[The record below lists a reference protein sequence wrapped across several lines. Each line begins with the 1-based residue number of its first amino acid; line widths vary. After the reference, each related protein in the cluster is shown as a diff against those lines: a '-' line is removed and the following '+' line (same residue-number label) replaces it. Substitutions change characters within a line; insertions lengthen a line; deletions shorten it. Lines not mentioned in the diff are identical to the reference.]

1 MRMVALGLQAPD
13 TLRSTRHSQKRVI
26 DALGVHFT
34 LQWPLRVRQPPQ
46 AQFTGRHLS
55 SAGPVYLPG
64 LRPLGKD
71 GAQMAHLWATLSAC
85 FPCIP
90 LLAL

>member
-1 MRMVALGLQAPD
+1 MRMVALGA
-13 TLRSTRHSQKRVI
+13 TSTRHSQKRVT

-34 LQWPLRVRQPPQ
+34 LQWPLRVPQPPQ
-46 AQFTGRHLS
+46 AQCTGEAPELS
-55 SAGPVYLPG
+55 RACV
-64 LRPLGKD
+64 PLGKD
-71 GAQMAHLWATLSAC
+71 GAQMAHLWATLSTC